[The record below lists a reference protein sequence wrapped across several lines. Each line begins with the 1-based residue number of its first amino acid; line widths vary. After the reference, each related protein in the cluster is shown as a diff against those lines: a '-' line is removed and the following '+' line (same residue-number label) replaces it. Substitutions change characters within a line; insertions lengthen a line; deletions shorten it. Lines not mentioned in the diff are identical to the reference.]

1 MSAYTF
7 NGLKIIYGASAYQ
20 FLLRLVMLLSPL
32 PNFETTSDIHK
43 TLYRR
48 VETMK
53 LEWNKLKLNIHLY
66 SALALEVCNILYYK
80 ILCNLKTF
88 YGKMKNALPSRD

>member
-32 PNFETTSDIHK
+32 PNFETTSDIRK

-88 YGKMKNALPSRD
+88 YGQMKNALPSRD

>member
-32 PNFETTSDIHK
+32 PNFETTSDIRK
-43 TLYRR
+43 ALYRH
-48 VETMK
+48 VWK
-53 LEWNKLKLNIHLY
+53 L
-66 SALALEVCNILYYK
+66 
-80 ILCNLKTF
+80 
-88 YGKMKNALPSRD
+88 

>member
-1 MSAYTF
+1 
-7 NGLKIIYGASAYQ
+7 
-20 FLLRLVMLLSPL
+20 
-32 PNFETTSDIHK
+32 
-43 TLYRR
+43 
-48 VETMK
+48 MK

-88 YGKMKNALPSRD
+88 YGQMKNALPSRD